1 VASAT
6 VVGLTAAGLG
16 AVFWQ
21 AAQRAMR
28 EPPPPAAPP
37 PQPQEIEGAAQTYLR
52 SRAHQLREDLALGAG
67 PTIEELASLARI
79 RRENLGTFGRLLRA
93 HRQEL
98 LALADAR
105 ALTPQRAVEWLRLV
119 GEIASSDPRIEEDR
133 RAFMAAYEAGE
144 TGP

>member
-1 VASAT
+1 
-6 VVGLTAAGLG
+6 
-16 AVFWQ
+16 
-21 AAQRAMR
+21 MR

-37 PQPQEIEGAAQTYLR
+37 PQPQEVEGAAQTYLR

-98 LALADAR
+98 LALANVR
-105 ALTPQRAVEWLRLV
+105 ALTPQRAVEWLRRV
-119 GEIASSDPRIEEDR
+119 GEIASTDPRIEEDR